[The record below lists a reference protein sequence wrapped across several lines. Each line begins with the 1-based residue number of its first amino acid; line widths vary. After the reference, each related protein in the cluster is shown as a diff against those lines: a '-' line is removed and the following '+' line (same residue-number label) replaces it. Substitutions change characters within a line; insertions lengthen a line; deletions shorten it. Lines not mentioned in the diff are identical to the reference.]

1 MGGLATWSAVQQGED
16 LPWGQEAS
24 AGVLTWGGQGG
35 GSETWGWGPEVGEQ
49 TQHETALP
57 SHPPQNLD
65 HERRCHKDRGKGE
78 F

>member
-1 MGGLATWSAVQQGED
+1 MGPSTEEQESGGTLGGLNMGGLATWSAVQQGED

-24 AGVLTWGGQGG
+24 AGVLTWGGQEG

-49 TQHETALP
+49 TQHETQCGP
-57 SHPPQNLD
+57 S
-65 HERRCHKDRGKGE
+65 